1 MLRTL
6 DSYNLLAGEG
16 MTALRML
23 VIGYSFIATAMYAQ
37 VSLQSSFQ
45 QLFTEA
51 EQQITTG
58 KPYWHQRPK
67 LILRFKTL
75 YEHLAAHAPASISY
89 LGSIYQQIADLKDP
103 AILRPAELRDLGKLR
118 PKLKKSILQKFA
130 DLLSAQSSLPAHI
143 KEQLRALDLTI
154 FDCIDKSY
162 TPTRN
167 LRNSSFEQPTSASSD
182 IQLPAPCPLPKLCK
196 PCGAPRSIGDIQFQ
210 LTPIEICQDL
220 ARIAQVINH
229 AQKRDLQGSDNDT
242 TRPQKRVHFAPATHN

>member
-23 VIGYSFIATAMYAQ
+23 VIEYSFIATTVYAQ
-37 VSLQSSFQ
+37 VNLQSSFQ
-45 QLFTEA
+45 QLFTQA
-51 EQQITTG
+51 EQQIATG

-67 LILRFKTL
+67 LILRFKPL
-75 YEHLAAHAPASISY
+75 YEYLTAHAPASISY
-89 LGSIYQQIADLKDP
+89 LGPIYQQIADLNDP
-103 AILRPAELRDLGKLR
+103 TTVRPVELRDLGKLR
-118 PKLKKSILQKFA
+118 PKLKRLILEKFNN
-130 DLLSAQSSLPAHI
+130 LLSTQSSLPAHI

-162 TPTRN
+162 TPTHN
-167 LRNSSFEQPTSASSD
+167 LHNRSFEQPTSASSD

-196 PCGAPRSIGDIQFQ
+196 PCGAPRCIRDIQFQ

-242 TRPQKRVHFAPATHN
+242 TRPQKRVRFAPATHN